1 MSKESPILKVTFQMD
16 FNDFYNFNMHI
27 SKEMIDKSKK
37 KVTIFGIVEIVMA
50 VVFLVLNFSSE
61 SNSSLNLVLAV
72 ALLCM
77 GLFSVLFYPAF
88 FERQLSKAVK
98 KTFDQ
103 NEYFHNDVTLEFLED
118 KIFETSCVG
127 TGSVAYKDLQKV
139 YRLGDCLI
147 LRMSK
152 EGGYVLPLKAIGEEK
167 IDQIEELVRQKMD
180 EAELEEAE
188 ELDREADELAAQK
201 EEGADE
207 SGDTPLERNGEQ

>member
-1 MSKESPILKVTFQMD
+1 MSKGSPILKVTFQMD
-16 FNDFYNFNMHI
+16 FNDFYNFNMHV

-37 KVTIFGIVEIVMA
+37 KVTIFGAMEIVMA
-50 VVFLVLNFSSE
+50 VVFLVLNFTSQ

-103 NEYFHNDVTLEFLED
+103 NEYFHNDVTLEF
-118 KIFETSCVG
+118 FETSCVG

-167 IDQIEELVRQKMD
+167 IEQIEELVRRKMD

-188 ELDREADELAAQK
+188 ELDREADELAAQE
-201 EEGADE
+201 EEGSE
-207 SGDTPLERNGEQ
+207 GSGDPLSERNGEQ